1 MTVQPSLEDLR
12 RRRGEGWQWAR
23 SQTDACP
30 QCGLHPGAEPPPSL
44 GPRLL
49 ELARGWRAFL
59 VSADDTYLRTNPEPG
74 VFSPIQ
80 YAAHVRD
87 ILRAYGDRVILVMA
101 EDEPT
106 VPQLNPNSE
115 EWEAYNRLDA
125 EELADDLEAQA
136 ARLAELLAGLDDED
150 WRRTFIRD
158 SGQDGVIRY
167 NLAGLASYA
176 VHEAHHHLLDADGTL
191 PVGGGSKDP

>member
-1 MTVQPSLEDLR
+1 MGSQPDRRLPAVRAPPGRRAASLT
-12 RRRGEGWQWAR
+12 GATPAR
-23 SQTDACP
+23 AGP
-30 QCGLHPGAEPPPSL
+30 GVAGVLGLDQ
-44 GPRLL
+44 R
-49 ELARGWRAFL
+49 
-59 VSADDTYLRTNPEPG
+59 YLPHTNPEPG

-80 YAAHVRD
+80 FAAHVRD

-115 EWEAYNRLDA
+115 EWDAYNRLDA

-136 ARLAELLAGLDDED
+136 ARLAELLAALDDED
-150 WRRTFIRD
+150 WRQTFIRD
-158 SGQDGVIRY
+158 SGQDGVVRY

-176 VHEAHHHLLDADGTL
+176 VHEAHRHLKNADGTL
-191 PVGGGSKDP
+191 PVGGGSPDH

>member
-1 MTVQPSLEDLR
+1 MTGQPSLEDLR
-12 RRRGEGWQWAR
+12 RMRGEGWQWAR
-23 SQTDACP
+23 TQTEPCP
-30 QCGLHPGAEPPPSL
+30 QCGLHPGAESPPSL
-44 GPRLL
+44 GPRLV
-49 ELARGWRAFL
+49 ELAEAWREFL
-59 VSADDTYLRTNPEPG
+59 VSADDAYLRTNPEPG
-74 VFSPIQ
+74 VFSPMQ

-87 ILRAYGDRVILVMA
+87 ILGAYGDRVILVMA

-136 ARLAELLAGLDDED
+136 ARLAELLAGLDDES
-150 WRRTFIRD
+150 WRRTFVRD
-158 SGQDGVIRY
+158 GGQDGIVRY
-167 NLAGLASYA
+167 DLAGLASYA

-191 PVGGGSKDP
+191 PVGGGST